1 MTGLLTKKYHVAI
14 LDNTEEGFV
23 SKVVGALQEWYKN
36 RIVIKTYTDTRTMF
50 EAVNLN
56 KAKNKPFDMAVISPE
71 LMAERMVLQRAN
83 PQLKVVVCKDESSF
97 KNETSKVLL

>member
-14 LDNTEEGFV
+14 LENTEGGFV
-23 SKVVGALQEWYKN
+23 SRVVDALQEWYKN
-36 RIVIKTYTDTRTMF
+36 KIVIKTYSDTREMF

-83 PQLKVVVCKDESSF
+83 PQLKVVVCKDHNTF
-97 KNETSKVLL
+97 RTETSKVLL